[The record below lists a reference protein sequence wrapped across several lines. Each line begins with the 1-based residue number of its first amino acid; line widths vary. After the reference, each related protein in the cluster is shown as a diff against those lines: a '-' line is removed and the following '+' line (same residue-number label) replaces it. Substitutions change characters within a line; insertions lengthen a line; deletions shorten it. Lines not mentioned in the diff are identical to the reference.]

1 MAEAQPLTMI
11 CLASDEKGGEFMR
24 AAAAQGCRVF
34 LLTQEKLAGYEWP
47 REILAGIDYIDMYD
61 RKAVIE
67 HISYMARGMQLD
79 RIVALEEFDV
89 ETAAALREH
98 LRVPGMGDT
107 TARYFRDK
115 LAMRVKTS
123 GAGIPQPRFAHVL
136 NYDRLRDFMAEVPAP
151 WVLKPR
157 ADASA
162 LGIRKIYD
170 AEQLW
175 RALDQLG
182 HEQSYCLLEEF
193 VAGDVFH
200 VDAIVAERE
209 IVFVE
214 THQYCCP
221 ILELMEQGAIFG
233 TFTVERGSADDLA
246 LRELNR
252 QVTEALGMVR
262 GVTHTEFIKGADGRF
277 YFLESAARVGGAR
290 IAEMV
295 EAATGLNLWREWAS
309 LEIAGEDRPYVLPP
323 RRQDYAGLVA
333 SLARQE
339 YPDTAA
345 YDDPEIAWRL
355 NQRHH
360 AGLIVVSPA
369 QPRIRQLVDSYR
381 ERFKQDFFSHEPPP
395 ATARR

>member
-1 MAEAQPLTMI
+1 MADERPLTMI

-24 AAAAQGCRVF
+24 AAAAQGCKVF

-47 REILAGIDYIDMYD
+47 REILAGVDYVDMYD

-67 HISYMARGMQLD
+67 HVSYMARGMELD

-89 ETAAALREH
+89 ETASALREH
-98 LRVPGMGDT
+98 LRLPGMGDT

-123 GAGIPQPRFAHVL
+123 GAGIPGPRFAHVL
-136 NYDRLRDFMAEVPAP
+136 NYDRLRAFMAEVPAP

-175 RALDQLG
+175 RSLDQLG
-182 HEQSYCLLEEF
+182 HQQSHCLLEEF
-193 VAGDVFH
+193 VAGDIFH

-209 IVFVE
+209 VIFVE

-252 QVTEALGMVR
+252 HVIEALGMVR

-290 IAEMV
+290 ITDMI
-295 EAATGLNLWREWAS
+295 EASTGLNLWREWAS

-323 RRQDYAGLVA
+323 HRQDYAGLVA

-339 YPDTAA
+339 YPDTGA
-345 YDDPEIAWRL
+345 YDDPEIVWRL

-360 AGLIVVSPA
+360 AGLIAVSPD
-369 QPRIRQLVDSYR
+369 QSRVRQLVDSYR
-381 ERFKQDFFSHEPPP
+381 ERFKQDFFTHEPPP